1 MLDRCSPLDTATP
14 FKSASL
20 RIIEV
25 QDIAITQIAGAEK
38 DVKKVLGRVPSK
50 VGVAL
55 VSGKQTIF
63 KVSPTQYWLLNGEVA
78 PTAGC
83 YLTPLSSG
91 RTVIAVEGDPARDLL
106 SKCVPLDFHP
116 SEFKPGTFTMT
127 GIHHTPVL
135 IHCVDENRFE
145 LYVLRTFALNIWEW
159 LCDAGLEYA
168 T

>member
-1 MLDRCSPLDTATP
+1 MLDRRSPLETATP
-14 FKSASL
+14 FKSATL

-63 KVSPTQYWLLNGEVA
+63 KVSPTHYWLLNGEVTA
-78 PTAGC
+78 TAGC

-91 RTVIAVEGDPARDLL
+91 RTVIAIEGESARDLL
-106 SKCVPLDFHP
+106 SKCVPLDFHR
-116 SEFKPGTFTMT
+116 SEFKPGHFAMT

-135 IHCVDENRFE
+135 IHCVGESRFE
-145 LYVLRTFALNIWEW
+145 LYVLRTFALNTWEW
-159 LCDAGLEYA
+159 LCDAALEYA
-168 T
+168 A

>member
-1 MLDRCSPLDTATP
+1 MLDRRSPLETATP

-25 QDIAITQIAGAEK
+25 QGIAITQIAGA
-38 DVKKVLGRVPSK
+38 DRYVKKALGKVPSN
-50 VGVAL
+50 VGVAM
-55 VSGKQTIF
+55 VSGKQTVF

-91 RTVIAVEGDPARDLL
+91 RTCIAVEGEPARNLL
-106 SKCVPLDFHP
+106 VKCAPLDFHP
-116 SEFKPGTFTMT
+116 SEFKPGHFVMT

-135 IHCVDENRFE
+135 IHCVAESRFE

-168 T
+168 A

>member
-1 MLDRCSPLDTATP
+1 MLERRSPLETATP
-14 FKSASL
+14 FNSATL

-25 QDIAITQIAGAEK
+25 QDIAITQIAGA
-38 DVKKVLGRVPSK
+38 DRHVKKAVGKVPSN
-50 VGVAL
+50 VGVAM

-63 KVSPTQYWLLNGEVA
+63 KVSPTQYWLLNGEVP

-91 RTVIAVEGDPARDLL
+91 RICIAIEGEPARDLL

-116 SEFKPGTFTMT
+116 SEFKPGRFAMT

-135 IHCVDENRFE
+135 IHCVAGNRFE

-168 T
+168 A

>member
-1 MLDRCSPLDTATP
+1 MLDRRSPLETATP

-20 RIIEV
+20 HIIEV

-38 DVKKVLGRVPSK
+38 DVKKVLGRVPSR

-63 KVSPTQYWLLNGEVA
+63 KVSPTQYWLLNGEVS
-78 PTAGC
+78 PTVGC

-91 RTVIAVEGDPARDLL
+91 RTVIAIEGEPARDLL
-106 SKCVPLDFHP
+106 AKCAALDFHR
-116 SEFKPGTFTMT
+116 SEFKPGTFALT

-135 IHCVDENRFE
+135 IHCVVENRFE

-168 T
+168 A